1 MKFQQNDV
9 ALIVGGT
16 SGLGRKTA
24 ELLLTLGLKV
34 IIAGRCEKKG
44 RIASEEI
51 GASFCQVDVCDY
63 QRVEDCFESALD
75 GDLNLR
81 IFVNCAGIS
90 PVKKLIS
97 RGLIHDP
104 AVFAEAINTNL
115 LGTLYCSTVAASII
129 SKNEP
134 VGSDQQKGV
143 IINTSSVAA
152 FEGQIGQVAY
162 AASKGG
168 VNAMTLP
175 MARELA
181 SHGIRVCTIAPGLF
195 DTPLVSSL
203 DPKIKLAIQNQT
215 PFPKRSGVANEFAF
229 MVKHIVENTMLN
241 GTVLRLDGGLRMSN
255 I

>member
-1 MKFQQNDV
+1 M
-9 ALIVGGT
+9 
-16 SGLGRKTA
+16 S
-24 ELLLTLGLKV
+24 
-34 IIAGRCEKKG
+34 
-44 RIASEEI
+44 
-51 GASFCQVDVCDY
+51 
-63 QRVEDCFESALD
+63 
-75 GDLNLR
+75 
-81 IFVNCAGIS
+81 
-90 PVKKLIS
+90 
-97 RGLIHDP
+97 
-104 AVFAEAINTNL
+104 L
-115 LGTLYCSTVAASII
+115 LGQT
-129 SKNEP
+129 N
-134 VGSDQQKGV
+134 KGV

-203 DPKIKLAIQNQT
+203 DPKVKLAIQNQT
-215 PFPKRSGVANEFAF
+215 PFPKRSGAANEFAF